1 MRYSWGPSVRSAPTS
16 GRTGFNSATLGTVFA
31 AAANKQYV
39 LRGRHFVIAALNM
52 VASPNRRARYAGRRS
67 DTIVERR

>member
-1 MRYSWGPSVRSAPTS
+1 MGALPFGVPPRRVGQVSIRRPWVQFASTLTS
-16 GRTGFNSATLGTVFA
+16 NTWRVEDTL
-31 AAANKQYV
+31 
-39 LRGRHFVIAALNM
+39 VIAALSM